1 MTAVPLINYPPGYN
15 NGYITSVG
23 DSGVVSECGS
33 LDNPSTLTH
42 NLGVIDHDSI
52 PLSKSAVLPESES
65 FVDTSGKPTIENVV
79 PGLSLPTVVTI
90 QRPQNETIINPLLD
104 NCYQRAITQ
113 AKQRLLK
120 GEILYKNGEW
130 RIPGAPVPSRPDYSK
145 VKPVKDKSKH
155 RRRKAKHQRSETY
168 PQVVLKDKKG
178 YDNTASTVKYLEPI
192 SLEKSLNP
200 SNRLSASQ
208 PASILVSEIGN
219 DYVGRSYVQFTDT
232 AVLYP
237 KYLSAADV
245 RTRNDE
251 KPQFCYGCRSNVSNY
266 DERVIDGLYDS
277 VLDVQECHHEA
288 DDSLINDVP
297 IKYDGDVAQYRFTI
311 NEKTNAPQAKSTK
324 YRRVGGGFLF
334 YENEAKTWNNSL
346 PKWAHFGAAENLSNE
361 SVLFNVDKLQEPDG
375 PVYQP
380 TIPRDTRSPYPQFI
394 RERQQLHKPELSKPK
409 IHEPAIKYNMNHH
422 TDCFTD
428 GGSSMTSGLGT
439 SINSEVLKRQTEE
452 ENEARRKEEDE
463 MKARQEAKR
472 KAEEEEKRQK
482 EESRKNLYKAPNPFK
497 LKDNDKKTTVSTDPF
512 SKNRS
517 YNVPQPNEID
527 IKKGSKPVTKPQE
540 FKRTD
545 SNWKEP
551 KKFELKQ
558 DDTMKTTQF
567 WEAPKGKEN
576 PKSSTKPKLQTI
588 RPELLPSPS
597 PVAEE
602 EVGVEPVLEKKKK
615 EPQPVPEPLE
625 PEEESSPSPEPSVID
640 EPTPMPSVTE
650 PDQNVEV
657 QKSDLETSESS
668 QSPMPA
674 NSPPQEPLSIIP
686 NELEPKSP
694 PRSPTPELP
703 LISELVTQKE
713 PTPELTP
720 TPTPEYDPTPEN
732 SSPGIEPTPT
742 KEPTPQ
748 PPNES
753 TPPPKDSTPP
763 PKKPTSPL
771 PPKAPTP
778 ILPPLPQIEE
788 ANPIITPLKKPEKKI
803 KLKRLQTPKPLE
815 PKKERPKM
823 LPDLKPAVKQQKQR
837 KHEPKKIRTVRKITK
852 LPQRRKQQLPL
863 VQPKEPVPVSLEPEP
878 PPETE
883 TFVLPP
889 LPLVPTPVINPD
901 EEPTLVTPTPIVL
914 PSPPAPKKEPII
926 WKRIRK
932 QTRRKSK
939 AVDQPASPE
948 HVVRDPLDYLA
959 KYCIVHKNRINYYE
973 RVFSKLASTEEYYDD
988 EYVWN
993 ENSLVDDEAL
1003 ATERHPSK
1011 ADEFQNTFGRSAKS
1025 PDVEEYISPKDIAME
1040 CADNRQTS
1048 ESPTSDLDSSTQS
1061 PRHEATGDSI
1071 QIQQRLDKLSFI
1083 LDNVYSKVEQLHAQ
1097 IHEYEEQHNESVKV
1111 LARAELEK
1119 TFREK
1124 ANNSKQSK
1132 AGKKKGKG
1140 KGKTSEKHNSNSST
1154 TLTVGGTPK
1163 GTPRGTPRGSPVQTQ
1178 LVHPSK
1184 LTDDQIVARISSA
1197 QMRMIQEDPC
1207 IRKIKFAKLRANEK
1221 LEDMEKWISELK
1233 NETSLMS
1240 AQVLEQTKREED
1252 KRQAKKPEFRREQSS
1267 LYKKMNPLEEH
1278 NIKLADMEPLLEQ
1291 INGQLITKKEC
1302 QYVYHIL
1309 NLPQR
1314 HKLNFKL
1321 FTVVAALSEKVSR
1334 LEPFVK
1340 KMINKMDFEALD
1352 VKMQRAKELFR
1363 LLEDECDETYPGE
1376 VTLNGLSIDLQAGGL
1391 RKEHIEF
1398 VVNKFGREGNGI
1410 VDFLDFLTYLPLFI
1424 DIHGNI
1430 VNDPLNR
1437 GPMTV

>member
-409 IHEPAIKYNMNHH
+409 IHERRCYACLRAAIKYNMNHH

-657 QKSDLETSESS
+657 QKS
-668 QSPMPA
+668 
-674 NSPPQEPLSIIP
+674 
-686 NELEPKSP
+686 
-694 PRSPTPELP
+694 
-703 LISELVTQKE
+703 V
-713 PTPELTP
+713 
-720 TPTPEYDPTPEN
+720 
-732 SSPGIEPTPT
+732 
-742 KEPTPQ
+742 
-748 PPNES
+748 
-753 TPPPKDSTPP
+753 
-763 PKKPTSPL
+763 
-771 PPKAPTP
+771 
-778 ILPPLPQIEE
+778 
-788 ANPIITPLKKPEKKI
+788 ITPLKKPEKKI